1 MKDFTSRLSL
11 YDILSMVIPG
21 GTIFLFLSLAFGNQL
36 SIDQSKIS
44 PVLGWTIALVISYL
58 LGLINHVCTAILWKP
73 FRNNPEMLRFS
84 QQQALHERKAT
95 STLILDDMAY
105 IKYCQ
110 MFCCE
115 RVLFLYIIPAGTIFL
130 ILGKY
135 ICQSFLALA
144 PVIIWTI
151 IIVYG
156 AARYFGKKTLPPQVN
171 KQITTCYY
179 KAYYYALKNR
189 YSDDIPTMEGQVAFM
204 QNMILPLLLLL
215 ALSSKGHL
223 SNYCDQECT
232 IILLAAIVIL
242 LLLPT
247 IYSRQ
252 NTIYRRVW
260 EDYEFLK
267 RLEHEKTDK

>member
-44 PVLGWTIALVISYL
+44 PVLGWAIALVISYL

-115 RVLFLYIIPAGTIFL
+115 PVLSLYIIAAA
-130 ILGKY
+130 ILLFIGNFV
-135 ICQSFLALA
+135 CQSFLILT
-144 PVIIWTI
+144 PVIIWI
-151 IIVYG
+151 IIIIYE
-156 AARYFGKKTLPPQVN
+156 ATRYLGKKTL
-171 KQITTCYY
+171 
-179 KAYYYALKNR
+179 
-189 YSDDIPTMEGQVAFM
+189 
-204 QNMILPLLLLL
+204 
-215 ALSSKGHL
+215 
-223 SNYCDQECT
+223 
-232 IILLAAIVIL
+232 
-242 LLLPT
+242 
-247 IYSRQ
+247 
-252 NTIYRRVW
+252 
-260 EDYEFLK
+260 
-267 RLEHEKTDK
+267 